1 MYWSKLILI
10 LLASITFADSIDDLR
25 LNAMLN
31 ENNNAKLSSESY
43 LKLYDETKLK
53 AYLENGIKQGFIANL
68 NMDKA
73 VNTLRDIDKDNNLI
87 KKLDIVKLVE
97 QKNYKQAKKEY
108 YKFISKNEDF
118 TLANAMSKE
127 LFNQGLKK
135 EALQISKDYYKK
147 YSNLYSLYLYI
158 EMLMANEK
166 YKDVVKLTE
175 EFNKTAE
182 ENNKVDTE
190 LAPFLLMRLNAL
202 KALNMWEKTIRLDPK
217 GYSEQILKLFK
228 EKDYKNI
235 KEYTKLVPINPDYS
249 LFLLYRLEAL
259 YELNNSSDINEIFSL
274 GMKLYEFTNNKD
286 ILYTITKKLLEFNK
300 KKELYEIANLDD
312 ELAYK
317 VYFNLKEYKKLSE
330 FLYQKA
336 IKENNNSYLIE
347 SYIYEML
354 DNPKEFDYFKLDELV
369 AKGGVAPNMLNIYA
383 YTIIDEKIDIVK
395 GIKLIQKALEQEPD
409 NAYFL
414 DTLAWGYYL
423 INDCKN
429 AQETMQKVLQNED
442 VLNEDE
448 IKLHNQRINKCKN

>member
-259 YELNNSSDINEIFSL
+259 YELNNSSDINEIFRL

-383 YTIIDEKIDIVK
+383 YTIIDEKIDIAK